1 MAEMFNWK
9 TRMRMMNEA
18 LQHLED
24 EDSLS
29 QYQKEFH
36 KELVFFKTYNLLSP
50 KKHSIRCS
58 KSIYPRY
65 RYSLNEK
72 GKKFRDAF
80 LKLMKI
86 IRDENGTP
94 RMH

>member
-1 MAEMFNWK
+1 MFNWK
-9 TRMRMMNEA
+9 TRMKAMQEA
-18 LQHLED
+18 LQALEGGD
-24 EDSLS
+24 TLS
-29 QYQKEFH
+29 QYH
-36 KELVFFKTYNLLSP
+36 KELVFLQTYNLLSP
-50 KKHSIRCS
+50 KKHSIGCS

-72 GKKFRDAF
+72 GEKFRDAF

-94 RMH
+94 RRH